1 MKIVYKS
8 QKNLEIEN
16 RQKVID
22 IFKEEIKN
30 SNKYDYV
37 VINNTVDKSVE
48 EIISIIKK
56 EKI

>member
-30 SNKYDYV
+30 SENNIIACKCNNEVKSLNYE
-37 VINNTVDKSVE
+37 VIDICNYQ
-48 EIISIIKK
+48 
-56 EKI
+56 

>member
-30 SNKYDYV
+30 SE
-37 VINNTVDKSVE
+37 NN
-48 EIISIIKK
+48 IIACKCNN
-56 EKI
+56 EV